1 MKKYLALVLA
11 AAVVLGATS
20 AWSEPS
26 FSKVGFS
33 GMQFL
38 KIGAGARASAMGG
51 AFTAVA
57 DDATALYWNPAGIA
71 RMRNISATFAHTN
84 WFVDINN
91 EYIGCVFP
99 GGLLGNF
106 GISASFLSMG
116 DMQRTT
122 IDDITTLARE
132 DEGEGLPTFS
142 SSDLALGL
150 TYARSLTNK
159 FSVGFTAKYVR
170 EKIAEMSASQL
181 AFDVGTHYLTGFKT
195 LRIGMAIVN
204 YSGDAKFSGIDLQRD
219 WADTSWPTN
228 YTGNPWEI
236 QSQPFPMPLQFK
248 IGAAYDFK
256 FGRDH
261 LMTTTAEMIHPNDGN
276 EKVLVGLEYG
286 WRNPIVELAI
296 RGGYKYDP
304 DWYETKGGMDNMSA
318 GMGIS
323 RRFGTSRIS
332 LDYAYTNMGFLDN
345 VHRFSLGLGF

>member
-1 MKKYLALVLA
+1 MKRLITIVLVVA
-11 AAVVLGATS
+11 FVLGIS
-20 AWSEPS
+20 GAWAEPK

-38 KIGAGARASAMGG
+38 KIGAGARGSAMAG

-71 RMRNISATFAHTN
+71 RLRTIDAAFAHTN

-91 EYIGCVFP
+91 EYIACVFP

-116 DMQRTT
+116 EMQRTT
-122 IDDITTLARE
+122 IDDITTPARE
-132 DEGEGLPTFS
+132 DEGVSLPTFS
-142 SSDLALGL
+142 SSDVALGL

-159 FSVGFTAKYVR
+159 FCVGITAKYVR
-170 EKIAEMSASQL
+170 EKIAEMSASGL
-181 AFDVGTHYLTGFKT
+181 AFDIGTHYMTGFKT

-204 YSGDAKFSGIDLQRD
+204 YSGDTKFSGSDLQKE
-219 WADTSWPTN
+219 WTDTTWPSN
-228 YTGNPWEI
+228 YTGNQWEI
-236 QSQPFPMPLQFK
+236 VSQPFPMPLQFK
-248 IGAAYDFK
+248 MGIAYDFK

-261 LMTTTAEMIHPNDGN
+261 VLTTSGEMVHPNDGN
-276 EKVLVGLEYG
+276 EKVMVGLEYK
-286 WRNPIVELAI
+286 WNNPIVGLAL

-304 DWYETKGGMDNMSA
+304 DWYEKKGSLDNVSA
-318 GMGIS
+318 GLGIS
-323 RRFGTSRIS
+323 RRFGASRIS
-332 LDYAYTNMGFLDN
+332 VDYAYTNMGYLEN

>member
-1 MKKYLALVLA
+1 MRRYTALMLA
-11 AAVVLGATS
+11 AAVLLGATS
-20 AWSEPS
+20 AWAEPS

-38 KIGAGARASAMGG
+38 KIGAGARGTAMGG
-51 AFTAVA
+51 AYTAVA

-71 RMRNISATFAHTN
+71 RLRTIDAAFCHTD
-84 WFVDINN
+84 WLVDINN
-91 EYIGCVFP
+91 EYVACVIP

-116 DMQRTT
+116 DMQRTE
-122 IDDITTLARE
+122 IDDITTIARE

-142 SSDLALGL
+142 SSDVALAL

-159 FSVGFTAKYVR
+159 FSVGLTTKYVR
-170 EKIAEMSASQL
+170 EKIAELSAGGL
-181 AFDVGTHYLTGFKT
+181 AFDVGTHYMTGFRT

-204 YSGDAKFSGIDLQRD
+204 FSAETAFSGTDLERE
-219 WADTSWPTN
+219 WSDTSWPSN

-236 QSQPFPMPLQFK
+236 KSQSFPMPLQFK
-248 IGAAYDFK
+248 LGAAYDFK
-256 FGRDH
+256 FGSDH
-261 LMTTTAEMIHPNDGN
+261 ALTTSAEMIHPNDGS
-276 EKVLVGLEYG
+276 EKVLVGLEYA
-286 WRNPIVELAI
+286 WKNPIISLAL

-323 RRFGTSRIS
+323 RRFGPSKIS
-332 LDYAYTNMGFLDN
+332 VDYAYTNMGYLEN